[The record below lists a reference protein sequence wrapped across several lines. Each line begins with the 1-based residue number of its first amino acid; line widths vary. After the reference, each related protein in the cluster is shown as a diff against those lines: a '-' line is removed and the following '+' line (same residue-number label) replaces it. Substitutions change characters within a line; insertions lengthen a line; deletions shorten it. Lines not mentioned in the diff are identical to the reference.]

1 MLKVNIKQLF
11 LFIFVGLVAM
21 SCDDD
26 DNLMGPEH
34 TDADGMI
41 LELDGNEVYR
51 ELDGEVL
58 VNNLSLIVNSTLE
71 LSVHFLDEDGEEM
84 EHEEDDHAEGE
95 EEDEL
100 TFTGY
105 DNTVISL
112 EVEEH
117 CDEIANQTNC
127 EASDHCEWHADEGEC
142 EDEGHADDGCDTCV
156 ASCITYVVENYG
168 YTEEAANE
176 WCLSTPNSSYGC
188 ADSCSSDHEEHHELG
203 FELTGLSAGSTFF
216 SVSLMHDG
224 HADYVSLLIPITV
237 STE

>member
-11 LFIFVGLVAM
+11 LFIFVGLIAM
-21 SCDDD
+21 SCDD

-41 LELDGNEVYR
+41 LELDGDEVYR

-58 VNNLSLIVNSTLE
+58 VNNLSLTVNSTLE
-71 LSVHFLDEDGEEM
+71 LSVHFLDQDGEEI
-84 EHEEDDHAEGE
+84 EHEEDGHE

-117 CDEIANQTNC
+117 CDEITDQTEC
-127 EASDHCEWHADEGEC
+127 ESSDHCEWHADESAC
-142 EDEGHADDGCDTCV
+142 EDG
-156 ASCITYVVENYG
+156 
-168 YTEEAANE
+168 
-176 WCLSTPNSSYGC
+176 
-188 ADSCSSDHEEHHELG
+188 EHHELG
-203 FELTGLSAGSTFF
+203 FELTGLSAGSTSF
-216 SVSLMHDG
+216 SVSLMHDD

-237 STE
+237 SNE

>member
-11 LFIFVGLVAM
+11 LFIFVGLIAM

-58 VNNLSLIVNSTLE
+58 VNNLSLTVNSTLE
-71 LSVHFLDEDGEEM
+71 LSVHFLDQDGEEI
-84 EHEEDDHAEGE
+84 EHEEDEHAEGE

-105 DNTVISL
+105 DTTIISL

-117 CDEIANQTNC
+117 CDEITDQTEC
-127 EASDHCEWHADEGEC
+127 ESSDHCEWHADESAC
-142 EDEGHADDGCDTCV
+142 EDEEHGEDDHA
-156 ASCITYVVENYG
+156 
-168 YTEEAANE
+168 
-176 WCLSTPNSSYGC
+176 
-188 ADSCSSDHEEHHELG
+188 HEEHHELG
-203 FELTGLSAGSTFF
+203 FELTGLSTGSTSF

-237 STE
+237 SAE